1 MQELSLYQLFT
12 ERLNSKK
19 IPYAVTGSVA
29 SIIYGQPRMT
39 HDIDIVIN
47 LNTNR
52 VRRAFRIIP
61 NKRILLSSSRNFKD
75 RNAKNRKRTL
85 QHYSQ

>member
-39 HDIDIVIN
+39 HAIDIVIN

-52 VRRAFRIIP
+52 VEEF
-61 NKRILLSSSRNFKD
+61 
-75 RNAKNRKRTL
+75 
-85 QHYSQ
+85 